1 MFSKKSGS
9 LTSKLFKITYSDD
22 KKDIGQNSFIMNT
35 SGLGEKRI
43 EIGFTDLALEALTN
57 LSIIPPPPIKII
69 IDSHE
74 IITID
79 DRFTIYGQIFLDMD
93 MNDYLLLKLS
103 ID

>member
-1 MFSKKSGS
+1 
-9 LTSKLFKITYSDD
+9 
-22 KKDIGQNSFIMNT
+22 MNT
-35 SGLGEKRI
+35 SGLGRKRI

-57 LSIIPPPPIKII
+57 LSIIPPPIKII

-79 DRFTIYGQIFLDMD
+79 DRFTVYGQIFLDMD